1 MRPTEQ
7 QTLTCV
13 HGRGT
18 ALGSLGLVERCY
30 RPSSRVVRA
39 YDTNVPQQWNERR
52 WSSGTKKH
60 TRNHPHT
67 QNVLSY
73 LEVEFRRVRIERK
86 LCIRQGEMCILSL
99 GEALREEE
107 ERVTSIFFLDHSLF
121 FSRKTRVRMP
131 NGFQAH

>member
-1 MRPTEQ
+1 MLMRPTEQ

-52 WSSGTKKH
+52 WSSGTKNTRATTH
-60 TRNHPHT
+60 THKMFFLTWKWSFGVYESNE
-67 QNVLSY
+67 SY
-73 LEVEFRRVRIERK
+73 AFGKERCAFYPSAK
-86 LCIRQGEMCILSL
+86 LCEKKK
-99 GEALREEE
+99 RE
-107 ERVTSIFFLDHSLF
+107 
-121 FSRKTRVRMP
+121 
-131 NGFQAH
+131 